1 MKLKYN
7 VDDRLPAAQMMI
19 YALQWFILAVAV
31 VVTSVFVAQGTPGE
45 KIFYSQKLFAL
56 IGVAG
61 LVQVIWGHRLPII
74 AGPASV
80 LLVGVLSAL
89 GSKAST
95 EAIYTSIAIGGAII
109 TLLTFGGLMRHV
121 QRLFTPRIVVVIL
134 MLIAVTLAPVIKNL
148 VFPVGAEHGVHLFGL
163 IFALVGSIAMVV
175 LNRTLKGV
183 AKSLAIPIALVVG
196 SVAYY
201 ALFPAAEFTPSA
213 ASFDGLLLSGI
224 TLDWGVIVA
233 FLICY
238 IALLINDIGSIE
250 SLGGMLQSQNMDS
263 RTKRGVRL
271 TGIMNIVAGSLGVL
285 GPVNYSMSPG
295 VIASTRCA
303 SRYALIPAALLLI
316 LCAFSDR
323 LIWILTLIPNP
334 VIGVILLFLMGT
346 QLAASLEMLHSTRSV
361 TSFSDGLTIGLP
373 LMVAMLF
380 QLMPRGIAPQIIEP
394 LISNGFAMG
403 VIVVIL
409 LEHVVNRAPKA
420 TNGDKVS

>member
-201 ALFPAAEFTPSA
+201 ALFPVAEFTPSA

>member
-45 KIFYSQKLFAL
+45 KIFYSQKLFAV

-201 ALFPAAEFTPSA
+201 ALFPVAEFTPSA

-263 RTKRGVRL
+263 RTKRGVRI
-271 TGIMNIVAGSLGVL
+271 TGIMNIVAGALGVL

-420 TNGDKVS
+420 TKGDKVS